1 MKPLLNKYGLMDR
14 NQCKQKFWQKS
25 YQKSKINQGFV
36 INLSS
41 KSQKMYSW
49 QLTINLYL
57 PVSNSKMAVF
67 RKDPCGFTCLLMTY
81 AAVFYADYVVVRWIV
96 LSTMP
101 DTYWGLFHITVFNV
115 IVIML
120 FISHSRAVFSDPGI
134 VPLPSNRIDFSDL
147 HSKSKEESSAIQPPD
162 EDWTICTR

>member
-1 MKPLLNKYGLMDR
+1 MLL
-14 NQCKQKFWQKS
+14 
-25 YQKSKINQGFV
+25 
-36 INLSS
+36 
-41 KSQKMYSW
+41 
-49 QLTINLYL
+49 LTHIFQSFY
-57 PVSNSKMAVF
+57 NSIS
-67 RKDPCGFTCLLMTY
+67 TL
-81 AAVFYADYVVVRWIV
+81 V